1 MPGKNAGMTANVS
14 ALTAARAE
22 IAQTPPAHHGAF
34 DYAELEQLGLSPEAV
49 LDFSVNS
56 NPYGPS
62 PQVRQAVAGAPLDRY
77 PDRESLE
84 LRRALAT
91 QLGVAFGHIVTGNGT
106 AELLWLISFA
116 FLQQRDRVLVIG
128 PTFGEYARTAAL
140 MGARVKTWQAQPEE
154 NFAVSPEAIERQ
166 LFHSNPKLVFLCNPN
181 NPTGRLVPVEMIA
194 GWARTF
200 PQTLFI
206 VDEAYLAFA
215 AARSALSLGLDNILV
230 LCSMTK
236 EYALAGLRLGYAVS
250 HNPAVITALA
260 QVRPAWNVNGLAQ
273 AAGVAALADR
283 TYLHQ
288 CLSALGS
295 ATKSLRAE
303 LASLGLSPVTSAAH
317 FFLAPVGNGADFRRR
332 LLEQGVL
339 VRDCA
344 SFGLPAYVRI
354 ATRRPEENERLLAAI
369 RGLKAGNVSPGG
381 LEKSPVQ
388 GV

>member
-1 MPGKNAGMTANVS
+1 MTTNVS
-14 ALTAARAE
+14 ALVPARAE

-62 PQVRQAVAGAPLDRY
+62 PQVRQAVADAPLDRY

-84 LRRALAT
+84 LRRALAA
-91 QLGVAFGHIVTGNGT
+91 QLGVAFNHIVIGNGT

-116 FLQQRDRVLVIG
+116 FLQQGDRVLVIG

-140 MGARVKTWQAQPEE
+140 MGARIKTWQAQPEE
-154 NFAVSPEAIERQ
+154 NFAVSPEAVERQ
-166 LFHSNPKLVFLCNPN
+166 LFHWNPKMVFLCNPN
-181 NPTGRLVPVEMIA
+181 NPTGRPVPVEMID

-215 AARSALSLGLDNILV
+215 AAARSALNLGLDNVLV

-260 QVRPAWNVNGLAQ
+260 QVRPAWNVNGPAQ

-283 TYLHQ
+283 AYLHQ

-303 LASLGLSPVTSAAH
+303 LSSLGLSPVTSAVH
-317 FFLAPVGNGADFRRR
+317 FFLVPVKNGADFRRR
-332 LLEQGVL
+332 LLEQGIL

-344 SFGLPAYVRI
+344 SFGLPTYVRI

-369 RGLKAGNVSPGG
+369 RMLKASHVSPGG
-381 LEKSPVQ
+381 LEKSPV
-388 GV
+388 